1 MGRFRNK
8 CSFGFLHFLRAP
20 TLAQEE
26 SDRAQG
32 PFLCLSVA
40 TYGSLRSE
48 QDQLHKT
55 QKGPLSIQ
63 VPITHFIFQKFGL
76 PISLS
81 ELAVGQLRV

>member
-1 MGRFRNK
+1 MGRYHTK
-8 CSFGFLHFLRAP
+8 CSFEFLHFPRAP

-48 QDQLHKT
+48 
-55 QKGPLSIQ
+55 
-63 VPITHFIFQKFGL
+63 
-76 PISLS
+76 
-81 ELAVGQLRV
+81 